1 MNIEREDFK
10 KLSQLDRIEYRQ
22 RYSMI
27 SNIGSTSSTY
37 FLFAL
42 LISQFIIGI
51 GTANLLVSLG
61 YHNFALYILLIT
73 KRIGFVYICLIFLC
87 LFIDALDYI
96 KKKKLIKQLEEEYFR
111 LEGIRENFKKE
122 IKKRIL
128 KNEKTKYTRK

>member
-42 LISQFIIGI
+42 LISQIIIGI

>member
-42 LISQFIIGI
+42 LISQSIIGI

-73 KRIGFVYICLIFLC
+73 KRIGFVYICIIFLC